1 MSENKKNHGGNGDNM
16 TAKEYLSQAARITA
30 RLKVMAEQLEYL
42 KAAAAY
48 VVTQFSDMPKPA
60 TRNIHK
66 SEDAIVRV
74 IDFEDA
80 MRRLFATL
88 EEITAVINS
97 VSDTTAQAI
106 LTKRYLAA
114 NTWEQ
119 ISRELY
125 VSRSRVFELHTAAL
139 AEIEKSGLNR
149 TVSDE

>member
-1 MSENKKNHGGNGDNM
+1 M

-30 RLKVMAEQLEYL
+30 KLKAMSEQLEYL
-42 KAAAAY
+42 KAAAEY
-48 VVTQFSDMPKPA
+48 ISPQWSDMPRPA
-60 TRNIHK
+60 TRNVHK
-66 SEDAIVRV
+66 SEDAILRV
-74 IDFEDA
+74 MDFEDR
-80 MRRLFATL
+80 MHDLFGLL
-88 EEITAVINS
+88 EEITSVINS

-125 VSRSRVFELHTAAL
+125 ISRSHVFELHNAAL
-139 AEIEKSGLNR
+139 AEIEKSRLNQ